1 MAQNIHL
8 SALEDL
14 WSLVMPAA
22 ERELKGTFQR
32 LIDPT
37 ESEEL
42 PFELDD
48 PVSVKCRKLKAALL
62 TALPDCSAEG
72 QETLRTMLEVTGSE
86 SYTALVHVFT
96 TLRALSPDDSDSD

>member
-1 MAQNIHL
+1 MAHNIHL

-22 ERELKGTFQR
+22 ERELKSTFQR

-37 ESEEL
+37 ESEL

-48 PVSVKCRKLKAALL
+48 PVSVKCRKLKTALL

-72 QETLRTMLEVTGSE
+72 QETLRTMLEVTGSD